1 MPTRRGWLALA
12 GAAAFV
18 VAGRVLG
25 IVELD
30 IVAAAMV
37 TLLVASVVHV
47 RVTPFRLGAHRELR
61 PNRVYAGSPS
71 RVELAVR
78 NLGPRSSP
86 VLDAR
91 DPFDHARRSA
101 RFLIAPLG
109 PQERARA
116 AYRLPTE
123 RRGVFDLGPLEL
135 RLSDPF
141 GLASTSLEAAPATK
155 LTVYPRVDP
164 IEPLPHTVGL
174 DPHAGSHRATNLS
187 QLGEEFF
194 ALRPYEVGDDLRRV
208 HWRSTARTGELMIR
222 QDELP
227 WQGRVT
233 VLLDLRPAVHN
244 PASLELAVSAAAS
257 IVAASWRKRSLLR
270 LVGTDGV
277 DSGFA
282 AGHAHVEAILEHL
295 ATARLRRMAGLTGVL
310 SSLRRQGSG
319 GGLAVVTTAGAAS
332 HDLEAIARL
341 RSRYGAVVLVLFDRS
356 AYDPALAAR
365 RPPPRAL
372 PALSRVV
379 HVTAERPFTR
389 AWSDMVRAST
399 TSSAPSRST
408 PAAPAFGGWRE

>member
-1 MPTRRGWLALA
+1 MPTPRGWLTVAGAVGFVLA
-12 GAAAFV
+12 G
-18 VAGRVLG
+18 RILG

-30 IVAAAMV
+30 IVAAAMAA
-37 TLLVASVVHV
+37 LAVAAFVHV

-61 PNRVYAGSPS
+61 PTRVYAGSPS

-78 NLGPRSSP
+78 NLGPRPSP
-86 VLDAR
+86 VLAAR
-91 DPFDHARRSA
+91 DPFDRGRRSA

-135 RLSDPF
+135 RLADPF
-141 GLASTSLEAAPATK
+141 GLASASLVAAPATK
-155 LTVYPRVDP
+155 LTVYPHIDH

-187 QLGEEFF
+187 QRGEEFF

-208 HWRSTARTGELMIR
+208 HWPSTARTGELMIR

-244 PASLELAVSAAAS
+244 SASVELAVSAAAS
-257 IVAASWRKRSLLR
+257 IVAASWGRRSLLR

-282 AGHAHVEAILEHL
+282 AGQPHVEAILEHL
-295 ATARLRRMAGLTGVL
+295 AAARPRRVTGLTGVL
-310 SSLRRQGSG
+310 ASLRRQGGG

-332 HDLEAIARL
+332 HDLDAIARL
-341 RSRYGAVVLVLFDRS
+341 RGRYGAVVLVLFERS
-356 AYDPALAAR
+356 SYDPAVAALH
-365 RPPPRAL
+365 PQPRAL

-379 HVTAERPFTR
+379 RVSADRPFAL
-389 AWSDMVRAST
+389 AWSDMVRGLT
-399 TSSAPSRST
+399 RSSPGPRLAPT
-408 PAAPAFGGWRE
+408 ALLFGDSE